1 MDAPY
6 IRLGVILAL
15 AGLVTF
21 AVLRATIGAAAGVD
35 TALLC
40 LTAMLVAPLGVL
52 LLLILPHL
60 YRNMRANLVLYAAFT
75 CLFLGAWTAGR
86 SDALA
91 QSQAGLRAAA
101 GQLAR
106 S

>member
-15 AGLVTF
+15 AGLVMF
-21 AVLRATIGAAAGVD
+21 AVLRAAIGAPAGVD
-35 TALLC
+35 PALLC

-60 YRNMRANLVLYAAFT
+60 YRNMRANLILYAAFT

-91 QSQAGLRAAA
+91 DSQSHLRAAA